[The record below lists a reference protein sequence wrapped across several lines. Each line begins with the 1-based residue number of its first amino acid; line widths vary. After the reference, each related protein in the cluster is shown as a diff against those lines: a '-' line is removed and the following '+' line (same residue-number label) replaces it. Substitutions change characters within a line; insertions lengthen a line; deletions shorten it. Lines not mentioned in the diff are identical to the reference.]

1 MTKVPIY
8 TADKTAYHK
17 HRKLSNIP
25 PAWAA
30 LLAGRLL
37 FFRRPLTN
45 REAGVS
51 WAVRKADGR
60 EETIMRGK
68 KMSQAMAF
76 IVLFGIV
83 SLFSDMTHEGASSIR
98 GAYLAL
104 LGASAGTIGFIS
116 GLGELVGY
124 SMRYVFGKLTD
135 KSKHYWPM
143 TIAGYVLDVLAVP
156 ALALV
161 GEHGWIWAC
170 ALLVIQRM
178 GKAIK
183 KPAKD
188 TIMSFA
194 ASQEGVG
201 KSFGIQEV
209 LDQIGAFLGPV
220 LLYVVML
227 LKTGGTTFQ
236 VYATCF
242 AVLAIPGAITLIL
255 LLVTRRKFP
264 NPEHFEPEPKEYV
277 PFHMKKE
284 FILYIAGISLFAF
297 GFIDYSIIIMHV
309 SRTFTG
315 VAAGLRETGSLISSG
330 TLPLLYAGAMLVD
343 AVAALF
349 FGLLYDKK
357 GVRALVWS
365 TVLSAPFAIFVFA
378 GHSAASLLVGIALWG
393 VGMGAQES
401 ILKAAV
407 SSMVPKASRATGYG
421 VFECAFGVFWFLGS
435 WLLGVLYD
443 VSIPAMIA
451 VSVAAQL
458 AAIPL
463 YIASSRQQLTAN
475 P

>member
-1 MTKVPIY
+1 MKQ
-8 TADKTAYHK
+8 
-17 HRKLSNIP
+17 
-25 PAWAA
+25 
-30 LLAGRLL
+30 
-37 FFRRPLTN
+37 
-45 REAGVS
+45 E
-51 WAVRKADGR
+51 
-60 EETIMRGK
+60 K
-68 KMSQAMAF
+68 KKWSQAMTF

-98 GAYLAL
+98 GAYLSL
-104 LGASAGTIGFIS
+104 LGASAGMIGFVS

-135 KSKHYWPM
+135 KTKRYWPM
-143 TIAGYVLDVLAVP
+143 TIFGYLLDVLAVP

-161 GEHGWIWAC
+161 GEHGWMWAC
-170 ALLVIQRM
+170 ALLIIQRM

-209 LDQIGAFLGPV
+209 LDQLGAFLGPV

-227 LKTGGTTFQ
+227 LKTDGTTLR
-236 VYATCF
+236 VYAACF

-264 NPEHFEPEPKEYV
+264 NPEHFEPEPREYV

-284 FILYIAGISLFAF
+284 FLLYIGGISLFAF

-309 SRTFTG
+309 SRTYTQL
-315 VAAGLRETGSLISSG
+315 AAGLAETTSLVSSG
-330 TLPLLYAGAMLVD
+330 SLPLLYAGAMLVD
-343 AVAALF
+343 AVAALV
-349 FGLLYDKK
+349 FGMMYDKK
-357 GVRALVWS
+357 GVRALAWS
-365 TVLSAPFAIFVFA
+365 TLLSAPFAIFVFRA
-378 GHSAASLLVGIALWG
+378 DSVPMLLLGIALWG

-407 SSMVPKASRATGYG
+407 TSMVPKASRATGYG
-421 VFECAFGVFWFLGS
+421 IFECSFGIFWFLGS

-443 VSIPAMIA
+443 VSVPAMVA
-451 VSVAAQL
+451 VSVVSQL

-463 YIASSRQQLTAN
+463 YIASQKLHE
-475 P
+475 